1 MENLLVLNTIYRFL
15 ESYANHNIS
24 FWGLTTQ
31 NEPTDGLVK
40 DFQFNA
46 IGWTPQ
52 EQVHKLRTNGL
63 HWMLCEDCFVF
74 LIIGI

>member
-1 MENLLVLNTIYRFL
+1 MAPKKQHYLYWNMSLKYDVLQCHLLVLNIICRFL
-15 ESYANHNIS
+15 ESYAKHNIS

-40 DFQFNA
+40 NFQFNA

-52 EQVHKLRTNGL
+52 EQVL
-63 HWMLCEDCFVF
+63 MFD
-74 LIIGI
+74 